1 MVVLRPFKGFL
12 ANKTIASK
20 LISPPY
26 DVINTGEARMMA
38 QGNSY
43 SFLHVKKPEI
53 DLPEDTDPY
62 SDIVYQ
68 TGRRNLLKFISN
80 GWL

>member
-1 MVVLRPFKGFL
+1 MVKVKPFKAFL
-12 ANKTIASK
+12 ANREIAHR

-26 DVINTGEARMMA
+26 DVISSSEARA
-38 QGNSY
+38 LVKGNQF

-53 DLPEDTDPY
+53 DLPEDTDHY

-68 TGRRNLLKFISN
+68 TGRINLQKFV
-80 GWL
+80 

>member
-1 MVVLRPFKGFL
+1 MVVLRPFRGFV
-12 ANKTIASK
+12 ANKSVAHK

-26 DVINTGEARMMA
+26 DVINSKEARTIA
-38 QGNSY
+38 HGNPF

-68 TGRRNLLKFISN
+68 TGRNNLRKFIKN